1 MNAALYNVGIFA
13 FPEFLILP
21 RSRGKKIS
29 ARHYVQ
35 KLWWMSNTELITLS
49 IVDGKI
55 FAVHERRNDY
65 LGPLHI
71 SFTHA
76 NTLLVCVDLVLIN

>member
-1 MNAALYNVGIFA
+1 
-13 FPEFLILP
+13 
-21 RSRGKKIS
+21 
-29 ARHYVQ
+29 
-35 KLWWMSNTELITLS
+35 MSNTELITS

-55 FAVHERRNDY
+55 YAVHERRNDY